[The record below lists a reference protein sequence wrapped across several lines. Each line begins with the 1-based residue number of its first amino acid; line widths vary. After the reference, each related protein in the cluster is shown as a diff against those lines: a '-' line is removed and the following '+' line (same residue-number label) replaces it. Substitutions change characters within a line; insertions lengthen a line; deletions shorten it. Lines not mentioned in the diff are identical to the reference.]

1 MWWRKKPKPQ
11 SEFWDRCD
19 KAAEITRWDARMDAY
34 IDLMTEDPEEY
45 VAWSRAYGRKELRR
59 VHRRR

>member
-19 KAAEITRWDARMDAY
+19 KAAEITRWDDRMDSF
-34 IDLMTEDPEEY
+34 IGLMQENPEEY
-45 VAWSRAYGRKELRR
+45 VSWTKARWRKEA
-59 VHRRR
+59 